1 MRVFATAGHVDH
13 GKSTLIKTLTGTNPD
28 RWAEEQERGLTIDL
42 GFAHLDTPT
51 GERISFID
59 VPGHV
64 RFLGNM
70 LAGVGGINGC
80 LFVVD
85 ANEGWMPQTEE
96 HLRIL
101 QLTGAPAGV
110 IALTKSDLC
119 DDDQRELAT
128 LEVIERVEGT
138 FLEGATIVPV
148 SATTG
153 HGMSQLV
160 DVLAALARST
170 PASIDRDRPR
180 LFIDR
185 VFAAKGSGT
194 VVTGT
199 LRDGSFAVGDHVIAG
214 PNATEARVRGIQT
227 LGETVERIGP
237 GHRVAL
243 NLAGVDHQDL
253 QRGDCVVKPGQ
264 WFHSDRVDAHLQVL
278 DSLSHKVSR
287 RGAYTVHI
295 GSAEVPA
302 RLRVIGP
309 ESVDPGAT
317 AHVRLHLDRAL
328 PLLPHDHFILRES
341 GRSETVGG
349 GKIVDVNP
357 VLPASRATPDTDW
370 RRVVIERGTITVAD
384 LALLTGESIAPTIG
398 HWVIDQARFD
408 TMTTNAK
415 ARIEAAAADGLDVA
429 MFDDIERAIIDT
441 FDHVVVDNGRV
452 RLKGTTDPLLQHP
465 VIDRLR
471 DDGCAPSTPTG
482 ITNADLRRLAKLG
495 VLFERDGEWFHV
507 DALTKA
513 QNTARELLTSHP
525 AGFTLSQFRD
535 ALGITRKH
543 AVPLATEL
551 DARGITRRRD
561 DVRIAGPRL

>member
-1 MRVFATAGHVDH
+1 
-13 GKSTLIKTLTGTNPD
+13 
-28 RWAEEQERGLTIDL
+28 
-42 GFAHLDTPT
+42 
-51 GERISFID
+51 
-59 VPGHV
+59 
-64 RFLGNM
+64 
-70 LAGVGGINGC
+70 
-80 LFVVD
+80 
-85 ANEGWMPQTEE
+85 
-96 HLRIL
+96 
-101 QLTGAPAGV
+101 
-110 IALTKSDLC
+110 
-119 DDDQRELAT
+119 
-128 LEVIERVEGT
+128 
-138 FLEGATIVPV
+138 
-148 SATTG
+148 
-153 HGMSQLV
+153 
-160 DVLAALARST
+160 
-170 PASIDRDRPR
+170 
-180 LFIDR
+180 
-185 VFAAKGSGT
+185 
-194 VVTGT
+194 
-199 LRDGSFAVGDHVIAG
+199 
-214 PNATEARVRGIQT
+214 
-227 LGETVERIGP
+227 
-237 GHRVAL
+237 
-243 NLAGVDHQDL
+243 
-253 QRGDCVVKPGQ
+253 
-264 WFHSDRVDAHLQVL
+264 
-278 DSLSHKVSR
+278 
-287 RGAYTVHI
+287 
-295 GSAEVPA
+295 
-302 RLRVIGP
+302 
-309 ESVDPGAT
+309 
-317 AHVRLHLDRAL
+317 
-328 PLLPHDHFILRES
+328 
-341 GRSETVGG
+341 VGG

-408 TMTTNAK
+408 IMTTNAK
-415 ARIEAAAADGLDVA
+415 ARIEAASADGLDVA